1 MIYVAQLEIPHRTV
15 WGNAHNLELLL
26 PSRIHNIRGYLVNAV
41 LKTTTK
47 LKRCYLSEFKTDSN
61 GQILTE
67 SVAITDNI
75 SYQRPQTAQMLR
87 RQPIS
92 SQIGVVSLSLNNTQ
106 IIADSTPLCVIQHLN
121 KQGIVP
127 NLITLSEPE
136 SVRGGSFLRIIIEE
150 QQLSPFLTQNEWAE
164 LSADL
169 KMAYMGNAETKPT
182 NSYTAKIYLNY
193 D

>member
-1 MIYVAQLEIPHRTV
+1 MIYVAQIEIPHRTV
-15 WGNAHNLELLL
+15 WGNAHSLELLL

-41 LKTTTK
+41 LKTTTQ
-47 LKRCYLSEFKTDSN
+47 LKRCYSSQFKTDTN
-61 GQILTE
+61 GQIITE
-67 SVAITDNI
+67 SVAITENI
-75 SYQRPQTAQMLR
+75 SYQRPQTSQILR

-106 IIADSTPLCVIQHLN
+106 IIADSTPLCVTQHLN

-136 SVRGGSFLRIIIEE
+136 SVRSGSFLRIIIEE
-150 QQLSPFLTQNEWAE
+150 QQLSPFLTQDEWAN

-169 KMAYMGNAETKPT
+169 KMAYMGNIETKPT